1 MPVEQAICND
11 ADIGTPL
18 NIIRVDLSTPVHV
31 KGSQRADGTQQL
43 AHGRLHWSS
52 GCSETGRLKLW
63 ATSSANWPIKSL

>member
-43 AHGRLHWSS
+43 AHGRLQLVLGLCRNGQAKIVGHII
-52 GCSETGRLKLW
+52 GEL
-63 ATSSANWPIKSL
+63 AD